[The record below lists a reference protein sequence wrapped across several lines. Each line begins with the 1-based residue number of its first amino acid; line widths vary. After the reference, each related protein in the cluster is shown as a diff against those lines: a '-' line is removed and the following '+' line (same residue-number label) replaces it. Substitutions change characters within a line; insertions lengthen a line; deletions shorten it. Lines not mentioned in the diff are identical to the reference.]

1 MSEINYVNH
10 HLKRNEIRPP
20 KIRHSSILSCHIDED
35 DSLLAINSFKYTII
49 NEINNFEVKHAL
61 IDFFFFKFLISL
73 IIGKHHCY
81 IMFHDLY
88 ASYYMLN

>member
-20 KIRHSSILSCHIDED
+20 KRRRSSILSCHIDED

-49 NEINNFEVKHAL
+49 NEINNFKVKHA
-61 IDFFFFKFLISL
+61 S
-73 IIGKHHCY
+73 
-81 IMFHDLY
+81 
-88 ASYYMLN
+88 